1 MAEAHCHVLHITE
14 PSLRSFPSLAAIA
27 SATIVSLLRVAGG
40 MVRGKPALNPVISDP
55 AGRPNAGA

>member
-1 MAEAHCHVLHITE
+1 MQQ
-14 PSLRSFPSLAAIA
+14 PSQGDGGGMKERRDGLAAIA
-27 SATIVSLLRVAGG
+27 SATIVSLRVAGG